1 MTHKNTYITYAP
13 IRILPDFA
21 GKGDKNLSGDEIAN
35 VNFYAVRP

>member
-21 GKGDKNLSGDEIAN
+21 GKGDKEFI
-35 VNFYAVRP
+35 RR